1 MIIKI
6 ASDYKNAF
14 KQADIRGVYPKEI
27 NEEVAYLI
35 ARSFVDEYK
44 HQTVLVACDMRLS
57 SPVLHEA
64 FCKGITDAGADV
76 IDLGLVTTPML
87 YFASGSMNLP
97 GVVITASHSPK
108 QFNGFKLVL
117 AGAVPLT
124 EKKGLKAIRN
134 RLDKGVFSEVKN
146 RGKIK
151 TKDIR
156 KAFQNFI
163 FKGIKVKGLEKLK
176 VVVDVGNGMGSVLKP
191 LLEEKLPIQFTWL
204 FTELDG
210 SFPNRGSDPT
220 LKKNQK
226 TLSKTLKEGNY
237 DFGIAFD
244 GDADRVAFQDEKGNF
259 VNSSAI
265 GALIAEHLLKKNP
278 KAKIGYTVFTGRDY
292 EEKIKNSGGV
302 KVPTRVGHTFI
313 KETMRQKD
321 ILFACEHSGHY
332 YYKEYFYT
340 DSVVLTLRYVLE
352 IFNIAKANGV
362 TFSEMMKP
370 YLLYKQTENALVEV
384 SDTKKSLE
392 LTKQF
397 LLTKKPISIKT
408 FDGVV
413 IDVGDTWG
421 VVKVS
426 VTEQAINIMFE
437 SEVKAKAQLIQ
448 DEIVVFVKGVA
459 KTS

>member
-1 MIIKI
+1 MSIKI
-6 ASDYKNAF
+6 TADYRSAF
-14 KQADIRGVYPKEI
+14 KQADIRGIYPSEI

-44 HQTVLVACDMRLS
+44 HQTVLVARDMRLS

-117 AGAVPLT
+117 AGAIPLT
-124 EKKGLKAIRN
+124 ENKGLKAIRK
-134 RLDKGVFSEVKN
+134 RIEKGIFSESQKS
-146 RGKIK
+146 GKIK

-156 KAFQNFI
+156 KAFQSFV
-163 FKGIKVKGLEKLK
+163 FKGVKAKGLEKLK
-176 VVVDVGNGMGSVLKP
+176 VVVDVGNGMSSVLKP
-191 LLEEKLPIQFTWL
+191 ILEEKLPIKFDWL

-210 SFPNRGSDPT
+210 RFPNRGSDPT

-226 TLSKTLKEGNY
+226 ALSKTLKEGNY

-244 GDADRVAFQDEKGNF
+244 GDADRIAFQDEKGNF
-259 VNSSAI
+259 VNSSAV
-265 GALIAEHLLKKNP
+265 GALIAEYLLKKNP

-292 EEKIKNSGGV
+292 EEKIKNGGGV

-340 DSVVLTLRYVLE
+340 DSAVLTLRYVLE
-352 IFNIAKANGV
+352 IFNVAKARGI

-370 YLLYKQTENALVEV
+370 YLLYKQTENALIEV
-384 SDTKKSLE
+384 RDTKKSLE
-392 LTKQF
+392 ATQQF
-397 LLTKKPISIKT
+397 LLTKNPLSIKI
-408 FDGVV
+408 FDGVT
-413 IDVGDTWG
+413 IDLGDTWG

-426 VTEQAINIMFE
+426 VTEQALNIMFE

-448 DEIVVFVKGVA
+448 DELVVFVRSIA
-459 KTS
+459 ND